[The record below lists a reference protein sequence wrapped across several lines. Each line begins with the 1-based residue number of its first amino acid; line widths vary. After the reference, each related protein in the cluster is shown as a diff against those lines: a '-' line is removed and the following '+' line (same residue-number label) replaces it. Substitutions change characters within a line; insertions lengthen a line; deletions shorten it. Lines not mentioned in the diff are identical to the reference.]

1 MKYVLF
7 LFLTVAGFASMAQ
20 SGAEAKLPTNEKFD
34 ASHVFWRFSIGKHE
48 DKTII
53 QAIATIEDGWH
64 IFSSDPGGDG
74 SLTATQIEIDELQ
87 KFKTPIEI
95 ENGEG
100 WIEHHLEG
108 IGSVKYFE
116 KQAVFTSKFVAP
128 STIKTFTGNVHFQI
142 CNDVMCMAP
151 TSKAFTLSLKK

>member
-1 MKYVLF
+1 MKN
-7 LFLTVAGFASMAQ
+7 LTPVTFSGGFRLEKTKIKPSY
-20 SGAEAKLPTNEKFD
+20 KLSQRLRMVGIF
-34 ASHVFWRFSIGKHE
+34 
-48 DKTII
+48 
-53 QAIATIEDGWH
+53 
-64 IFSSDPGGDG
+64 FSSDPGGDG

-100 WIEHHLEG
+100 WIENNLEG
-108 IGSVKYFE
+108 IGAVRYFE
-116 KQAVFTSKFVAP
+116 KQGVFTVKFVAP
-128 STIKTFTGNVHFQI
+128 STVKTFTGNIHFQI